1 MGDLLDEKMVL
12 NQFGEIVK
20 TEWLKTFDILKNLML
35 DEYIVMPNHFH
46 GIIIVINN
54 DSRGTLQ
61 RAPTFEQFG
70 KPVSNS
76 IPTVIRSFK
85 SATTKRINEIRATP
99 GIPVWQR
106 NYYEHII
113 RKEEPFK
120 RTREYILTNPLRW
133 HLDRENPYRKGED
146 DFDRW
151 LEIQFKDGRVSQ
163 L

>member
-85 SATTKRINEIRATP
+85 SATTKRINGIRATP

-106 NYYEHII
+106 YYLPREI
-113 RKEEPFK
+113 K
-120 RTREYILTNPLRW
+120 RDQNENFLLCLR
-133 HLDRENPYRKGED
+133 LI
-146 DFDRW
+146 F
-151 LEIQFKDGRVSQ
+151 
-163 L
+163 